1 MGMAEY
7 TYTINILFVV
17 NLLKRRGAEEQLF
30 NFMKALPQNLK
41 VSIFSFSDK
50 DCEFPEFMEQRGID
64 IYSNPYQGTFNVLK
78 FKALYNYL
86 SIRRFDVVITTGL
99 GAALFFGR
107 LCALL
112 RGIGVV
118 YSNLNT
124 MINFHNAP
132 KRKED
137 YFDLFNKFLNRAIP
151 IIPGKR
157 RFTFMPNS
165 ETLAKMV
172 RLQEGR
178 YPIQVLYN
186 GFLVEEF
193 DRSFSHYASSEKI
206 HYILSLIQNNRIIAQ
221 VGALDENK
229 NYLFTL
235 NCIKD
240 IKKTISDV
248 RVLIVGDGD
257 MRTQLESRVFENGLQ
272 KEVIFTGQLNREECL
287 YLMSRS
293 DLLVLTSKSESF
305 PNVLAEA
312 HALSKPVVTLNVGAA
327 SEIVEDGVTG
337 YVIRDNDENIFKE
350 RIIKLLSDNNLAN
363 TMGENGKRRVF
374 ELFSM
379 DRKVQ
384 QFLAMM
390 KKDFDFAGKP
400 L

>member
-1 MGMAEY
+1 M
-7 TYTINILFVV
+7 
-17 NLLKRRGAEEQLF
+17 
-30 NFMKALPQNLK
+30 
-41 VSIFSFSDK
+41 
-50 DCEFPEFMEQRGID
+50 
-64 IYSNPYQGTFNVLK
+64 
-78 FKALYNYL
+78 
-86 SIRRFDVVITTGL
+86 
-99 GAALFFGR
+99 
-107 LCALL
+107 
-112 RGIGVV
+112 
-118 YSNLNT
+118 
-124 MINFHNAP
+124 
-132 KRKED
+132 
-137 YFDLFNKFLNRAIP
+137 
-151 IIPGKR
+151 
-157 RFTFMPNS
+157 
-165 ETLAKMV
+165 
-172 RLQEGR
+172 
-178 YPIQVLYN
+178 
-186 GFLVEEF
+186 
-193 DRSFSHYASSEKI
+193 
-206 HYILSLIQNNRIIAQ
+206 
-221 VGALDENK
+221 
-229 NYLFTL
+229 
-235 NCIKD
+235 
-240 IKKTISDV
+240 
-248 RVLIVGDGD
+248 LIVGDGD